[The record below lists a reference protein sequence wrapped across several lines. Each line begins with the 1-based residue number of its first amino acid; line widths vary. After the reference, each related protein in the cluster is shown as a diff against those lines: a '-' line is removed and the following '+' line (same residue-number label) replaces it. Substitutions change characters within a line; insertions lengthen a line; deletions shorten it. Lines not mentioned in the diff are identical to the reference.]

1 MKAGEILKAAQ
12 GRLLNGSSGTPIRG
26 FSIDSRTL
34 KKGEL
39 FIAIKGNRFD
49 GHDFLR
55 DAFNKGAAGI
65 AISRDASFAPRPSS
79 FVIKVKDT
87 TKALGDIARY
97 KRMRSRATVIAVTGS
112 TGKTTTKDM
121 ISSILKKRGSVLS
134 TKGTEN
140 NHIGVPLTLLR
151 LRDERFCVLELGM
164 NHFGE
169 IGYLANIAL
178 PDMGII
184 TNIGPCHLQGI
195 GDIEGVFRA
204 KTELLRHMD
213 KGNYLILNGDD
224 TYLSRINSKSLH
236 ILTFGTREGNDT
248 TAEAVTLGQGCC
260 RFKVNGKYEVRLNL
274 LGEHNVYN
282 ALAAITAAGLLKVSR
297 QTIRNALAE
306 FKPPS
311 GRLEVKKAAGV
322 RIIDDS
328 YNSNPLSL
336 KSALLALKN
345 YKTDGRKIL
354 VNGDMLELGGM
365 SAYFHESIADI
376 IEESGVDML
385 ITVGRRS
392 RSTYRAAKA
401 RGFAKG
407 SLHHFAKPRDA
418 GHFLKKITGKGDVIL
433 IKGSRSIMMEE
444 AVRCFTTSFTR

>member
-1 MKAGEILKAAQ
+1 MRATEILKVLQ
-12 GRLLNGSSGTPIRG
+12 GRLLNGSPGTPIRG

-34 KKGEL
+34 KKGDL

-49 GHDFLR
+49 GHDFIR
-55 DAFNKGAAGI
+55 DAFKKGASGI
-65 AISRDASFAPRPSS
+65 VISRNASFVPRPSS

-97 KRMRSRATVIAVTGS
+97 KRMRSKATVIAVTGS

-121 ISSILKKRGSVLS
+121 ISSILKKRFKVLS
-134 TKGTEN
+134 AKGTEN

-169 IGYLANIAL
+169 IGYLASIAL
-178 PDMGII
+178 PDIGII

-204 KTELLRHMD
+204 KTELLRHMG
-213 KGNYLILNGDD
+213 KGSCLILNGDD
-224 TYLSRINSKSLH
+224 TYLSRINSRSLH
-236 ILTFGTREGNDT
+236 IVTFGTRAGNDT
-248 TAEAVTLGQGCC
+248 TAEAVTLGQGWC
-260 RFKVNGKYEVRLNL
+260 RFKVDGKYQMRLNL

-282 ALAAITAAGLLKVSR
+282 ALAAVTAARLLKVDR
-297 QTIRNALAE
+297 RTIASALAG

-311 GRLEVKKAAGV
+311 GRLEAKEANGV

-336 KSALLALKN
+336 KSALLVLKN
-345 YKTDGRKIL
+345 YKAGGRKIL
-354 VNGDMLELGGM
+354 VNGDMLELGRM
-365 SAYFHESIADI
+365 SAHFHGSIADM
-376 IEESGVDML
+376 IEESEIDML

-392 RSTYRAAKA
+392 RNTYRAAKTK
-401 RGFAKG
+401 GFIKG

-418 GHFLKKITGKGDVIL
+418 GRFLKKITGRGDVIL
-433 IKGSRSIMMEE
+433 IKGSRGIMMEE
-444 AVRCFTTSFTR
+444 AVRCFTTSFIR